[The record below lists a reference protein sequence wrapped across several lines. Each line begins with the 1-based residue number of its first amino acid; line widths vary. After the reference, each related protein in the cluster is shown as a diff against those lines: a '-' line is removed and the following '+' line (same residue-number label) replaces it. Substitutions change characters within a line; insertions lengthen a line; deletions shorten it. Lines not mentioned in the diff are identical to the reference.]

1 MSFSPITRLV
11 YIPVTELSFPFF
23 PDPSAQ
29 HRDLAWNTGDEFNS
43 GSLPQDPHVRAQ
55 IIGSLKGQLQA
66 WDPIARKAAWRV
78 ELGHPWNGGVLS
90 TAGNLVFQG
99 TGMGEFVAY
108 RADTGERLWSAA
120 TQAGVLA
127 APITYALDGEQY
139 VAVEVGWG
147 GAFGLAAGE
156 LARVSHIAS
165 NLPRVLVFKL
175 GATARLPPLKA
186 ASAQVLNPPPDEAP
200 APTVEKGKALYQTY
214 CSNCH
219 GDGATGSGVIPDL
232 RYSEAIKSA
241 EALDKIARQG
251 ALESRGMVAFKAE
264 ITAQDLEFIRA
275 YLIHRANQ
283 DKSAASP

>member
-1 MSFSPITRLV
+1 
-11 YIPVTELSFPFF
+11 
-23 PDPSAQ
+23 
-29 HRDLAWNTGDEFNS
+29 
-43 GSLPQDPHVRAQ
+43 
-55 IIGSLKGQLQA
+55 
-66 WDPIARKAAWRV
+66 
-78 ELGHPWNGGVLS
+78 VLS

-127 APITYALDGEQY
+127 APISYELDGEQY

-156 LARVSHIAS
+156 LARASHIAS
-165 NLPRVLVFKL
+165 NQPRVLVFKL
-175 GATARLPPLKA
+175 GGTAQLPLLKGA
-186 ASAQVLNPPPDEAP
+186 AAEVLNPPPDAAP
-200 APTVEKGKALYQTY
+200 MATVEKGKALYQTY

-219 GDGATGSGVIPDL
+219 GDSATGSGVIPDL

-241 EALDKIARQG
+241 ETMDKIARQG
-251 ALESRGMVAFKAE
+251 ALNSGGMVAFKDE
-264 ITAQDLEFIRA
+264 ITPDDLESIRA

-283 DKSAASP
+283 DKIAAGP